1 MKAEDPV
8 LETEE
13 VTRCPFRILGTG
25 RGCTRGE
32 IGFAA
37 MAAS

>member
-8 LETEE
+8 LETE

-25 RGCTRGE
+25 TGCTLGE

>member
-8 LETEE
+8 LETE

-25 RGCTRGE
+25 TLGE